1 MRVTLAVLARL
12 LQKWCAL
19 SDEEAHQVLC
29 VSSNSITSP
38 FSSRLLNPFTDYVA
52 RNGDIPSSCSI

>member
-19 SDEEAHQVLC
+19 SDEEAHRVLR
-29 VSSNSITSP
+29 VSSNSITSH
-38 FSSRLLNPFTDYVA
+38 FSSRPLDPFAD
-52 RNGDIPSSCSI
+52 

>member
-29 VSSNSITSP
+29 VSSSSITRP

-52 RNGDIPSSCSI
+52 

>member
-1 MRVTLAVLARL
+1 MRFTLAVLARL
-12 LQKWCAL
+12 LQKWCVL

-38 FSSRLLNPFTDYVA
+38 FSSRPLDPFADQVALN
-52 RNGDIPSSCSI
+52 GGIPSPRSV